1 MRRFLSSLFSLFIL
15 LGMLNG
21 CSPVNLVEDYSWVE
35 DLHYGSLKTMIYRAE
50 GKSVPDVA
58 KEIADR
64 MEPEEIS
71 KVDAQRMFLVYPDTL
86 YHLQKDPDNPH
97 STIVEENEKEFVTYN
112 YDVEFL
118 EGYLSSKTINETFEL
133 AEKRDKSKNND
144 MYYHNIYQGYTTRDK
159 YEPFYRHD
167 KWLYSIILAKQ
178 KNEAARGLVQDTAKV
193 FPKEMIPQI
202 EKAAK
207 EGPYTFHVLTIDS
220 DNRISPSEYAERAY
234 TEWKLGTND
243 ILILVVE
250 KGAPSIHMIFNNTA
264 LLDALPEY
272 KDDDDFMKV
281 RVFINNHGEEE
292 AHYGAFTEATM
303 ELMKATNALKPA
315 LVAPAMSNQIN
326 KETEA
331 NENKPT
337 VNESIPLKS
346 EKGEHSNTKPDAS
359 TREHVQDT
367 AKMFP
372 KEIIP
377 QIEKAAK
384 GEPYTF
390 YVLTVN
396 NLDGKEPSDYATKV
410 YNEWKLGADDILL
423 LISKQERHVEMNFN
437 NAVLQEKLDALPD
450 DMNADGTTN
459 SKLSEFVDTH
469 FIPEAKKGN
478 FAKASMELMK
488 ATHALKP
495 VPAAPA
501 ISDETHKGTESDE
514 NKPTVN
520 EPVPSMPEEVEE
532 KNETPKNTSPLSQP
546 NNQEETPPAPS
557 TPINWGWVSIAGIGL
572 LVLVLLAELVFRLL
586 RLRGLRVRLPQ
597 LMVQVDQAAERIK
610 SYVELSQG
618 KTLKTATSIDKE
630 LTDMLLRMN
639 ELKQELSLIQVKH
652 WLLPSLRKQ
661 LKAAVDV
668 LAEITEHT
676 AQLVTQITHIEE
688 IDRTLSQILSDIE
701 SHLNE
706 VGVSITKEQSH
717 RGWSLEGLVKRQETI
732 QSELE
737 EGKQIGTFDPLG
749 AEHIV
754 NHANQELLQLEQDIS
769 SIDSYAD
776 MYRDFPKEMTAC
788 RQQFEQIVQEHRLKL
803 VRIKPYE
810 NVEQARETNEQMYKH
825 LQNGDMVAVIQHVER
840 MRQLL
845 REAVQM
851 TQRQADLKEKN
862 ASDIDLVTE
871 KLATYPEQ
879 DAELAVV
886 TENVR
891 QLYRTKHWE
900 EVWYDYRDR
909 LPYTEDA
916 AESLR
921 QIQQWCN
928 EDVQEYELARE
939 ELDQTLHTL
948 RELDESMEQYQ
959 QLVREL
965 DNLLDETKRKQTAAE
980 AAYAKGEGII
990 SRNQLVQQWGRQ
1002 IESLNK
1008 LQSGLQ
1014 ELFAEPPYDME
1025 LMSEISQ
1032 QFVEE
1037 AEQFLGEV
1045 ERAAIQKRKAEREI
1059 RKAEG
1064 RYHSAYS
1071 RASRKI
1077 NVKGYSYKYA
1087 SINAEVKQLMR
1098 QGEYEQA
1105 ARTAATLASITAA
1118 MNQAYDAVVQE
1129 ERRRERIRREEERR
1143 RREERQRQ
1151 EQQRS
1156 NSNSSGGSSWG
1167 GSNSS
1172 GGSNWSDNSNS
1183 SGGSS
1188 WDSNK
1193 NNSSGGSNW

>member
-1 MRRFLSSLFSLFIL
+1 MKIRI
-15 LGMLNG
+15 
-21 CSPVNLVEDYSWVE
+21 P
-35 DLHYGSLKTMIYRAE
+35 T
-50 GKSVPDVA
+50 
-58 KEIADR
+58 
-64 MEPEEIS
+64 
-71 KVDAQRMFLVYPDTL
+71 
-86 YHLQKDPDNPH
+86 
-97 STIVEENEKEFVTYN
+97 
-112 YDVEFL
+112 
-118 EGYLSSKTINETFEL
+118 
-133 AEKRDKSKNND
+133 
-144 MYYHNIYQGYTTRDK
+144 
-159 YEPFYRHD
+159 
-167 KWLYSIILAKQ
+167 KQ
-178 KNEAARGLVQDTAKV
+178 KNEAGGELVQDTAKV

-220 DNRISPSEYAERAY
+220 LDWTNSTVYAARAY
-234 TEWKLGTND
+234 TEWKLGAND
-243 ILILVVE
+243 VLMLISKENPLEIQMSFENTVLLEKFNALPDDIVDTYNMTSSKKRYLKILKFIGAHATREAE
-250 KGAPSIHMIFNNTA
+250 KGN
-264 LLDALPEY
+264 
-272 KDDDDFMKV
+272 
-281 RVFINNHGEEE
+281 
-292 AHYGAFTEATM
+292 FTKGVM
-303 ELMKATNALKPA
+303 ELMKATNALKSA
-315 LVAPAMSNQIN
+315 SVAPAILNKIN
-326 KETEA
+326 KETRE
-331 NENKPT
+331 NENKPA
-337 VNESIPLKS
+337 VNESIPSKS

-396 NLDGKEPSDYATKV
+396 SLDGKEPSDYATKV

-423 LISKQERHVEMNFN
+423 LISKQERRVEMNFN
-437 NAVLQEKLDALPD
+437 NAVLQEKLNALPD

-469 FIPEAKKGN
+469 FIPEAKKGD
-478 FAKASMELMK
+478 FVKASMELMK
-488 ATHALKP
+488 ATNALKL
-495 VPAAPA
+495 VPAASV
-501 ISDETHKGTESDE
+501 ISDETNKEAESDE

-520 EPVPSMPEEVEE
+520 EPVPSKPEKGEE
-532 KNETPKNTSPLSQP
+532 KNETPKNTSPLNQP
-546 NNQEETPPAPS
+546 INQQETLPVPS

-572 LVLVLLAELVFRLL
+572 LVLVLLAELAFRLL

-630 LTDMLLRMN
+630 LTNMLLQMN
-639 ELKQELSLIQVKH
+639 ELKQELSLIQAKH
-652 WLLPSLRKQ
+652 WMIPSLRKQ

-668 LAEITEHT
+668 LAKITEHT

-706 VGVSITKEQSH
+706 IGVSITKEQTH

-737 EGKQIGTFDPLG
+737 ESKQIGTFDPLG

-776 MYRDFPKEMTAC
+776 MYRDFPNEMTAC

-810 NVEQARETNEQMYKH
+810 NVEQAREINEQMYKH

-862 ASDIDLVTE
+862 ASDIDLVTA
-871 KLATYPEQ
+871 KLAAYPEQ

-909 LPYTEDA
+909 LPCTEDA

-921 QIQQWCN
+921 QIQQWCD

-939 ELDQTLHTL
+939 KLDQILHTL
-948 RELDESMEQYQ
+948 RELDGSMEQYE

-980 AAYAKGEGII
+980 AACVKGEDII

-1002 IESLNK
+1002 IESLNR

-1014 ELFAEPPYDME
+1014 QLFTEPPYDME
-1025 LMSEISQ
+1025 LISEISQ

-1098 QGEYEQA
+1098 RGEYEQA
-1105 ARTAATLASITAA
+1105 ARTAATLAGITEA

-1129 ERRRERIRREEERR
+1129 ERRQERIRREEERR

-1156 NSNSSGGSSWG
+1156 NNNSSGGSSWG

-1172 GGSNWSDNSNS
+1172 GGSSWGDSSNS